1 MLTLLGNYSV
11 VNKLNVSTEKV
22 KKKKENSYGRGKTRL
37 LGLIMVVME

>member
-22 KKKKENSYGRGKTRL
+22 KKKKKT
-37 LGLIMVVME
+37 VMAGARQDF